1 MPLTRRQFLKWAGAT
16 GAGAVIFNGCT
27 VPDAEIRV
35 QSPLE
40 LPEDLVTGRDNFYA
54 TVAQG
59 GAGSEGLLVRVME
72 GRAKKVE
79 GNPDYPLNAD
89 PLGGKLGR
97 HGVRTEALL
106 QELYHPDRIR
116 QPLVRIAKGGPFR
129 RIDWPE
135 ALERL
140 RSTLADADP
149 AAVTLATPPLRGAI
163 AKVVKAF
170 AGAHGAKLLGFDPL
184 NQAVLRR
191 AMSDLFGQDALP
203 DFDIAN
209 TGYLL
214 SFGADFLGTW
224 VAPTHYSRM
233 FGEFRQGASRE
244 RRGHLVQVDSRFS
257 MTTASADE
265 WVYANPGTEGMLAL
279 SLAYVMIQEGT
290 ANAKAARALTG
301 GRGSAAFG
309 DFRPGQ
315 IADATGVSAER
326 ITKLAEAF
334 GNPANGPSLAIGG
347 GSAAAHTNG
356 TDNLKAIYA
365 LNYLAGS
372 VNRTGGIRFNP
383 TTHLERLPAG
393 TLADWRAELG
403 RMRAGEVQALLVH
416 DTNLLYALPGELDAA
431 GALANVATVVSF
443 ASFLDETTAAADLV
457 LPSSTALEEWGSDTP
472 DPGPGYA
479 SIGFQQPV
487 VRRFRDTMPFGD
499 VLLRVGRDLGLDGQL
514 PWETMRD
521 VVRDTARALHDAKRG
536 SVQAPTFEEFW
547 KRSLERGGWVDAA
560 DTAGPGAPTPPA
572 LAGISAAK
580 FDGRASSFP
589 FYLVPFE
596 SQALGA
602 GELSHLPWLQS
613 IPDPVTTVAWE
624 SWVEVNPKTAERLGL
639 AQQDIVLVEASN
651 GRHVEVAVYVN
662 PATPPDVVAMPF
674 GQGHSQF
681 TSYAAGR
688 GSNVFDILRGAE
700 DEQTGSFAWAGT
712 RARLAKTNKRKKL
725 PSLEGIEPAIQ
736 LEDQPIIEIQ
746 RLNGNGANHT

>member
-1 MPLTRRQFLKWAGAT
+1 MPLSRRQFLKWAGAT
-16 GAGAVIFNGCT
+16 GAGAVIFNGCS
-27 VPDAEIRV
+27 VPDEEILV

-59 GAGSEGLLVRVME
+59 RAGSEGLLVRVME

-89 PLGGKLGR
+89 PLGGTLGR
-97 HGVRTEALL
+97 HGLRTEALL
-106 QELYHPDRIR
+106 QALYHPDRIR
-116 QPLVRIAKGGPFR
+116 QPLVRTAKGGPFR

-135 ALERL
+135 ALDRL
-140 RSTLADADP
+140 KSVLGDADP
-149 AAVTLATPPLRGAI
+149 AAVTVAAPPLRGAI
-163 AKVVKAF
+163 AKVAKAF
-170 AGAHGAKLLGFDPL
+170 TAAHGSKLMGFDPL
-184 NQAVLRR
+184 NQAVLHR
-191 AMSDLFGQDALP
+191 AMSDLFGQDVLP
-203 DFDIAN
+203 DFDIAH

-244 RRGHLVQVDSRFS
+244 KRGHLVQVDSRFS

-279 SLAYVMIQEGT
+279 SLAYVMIETGM
-290 ANAKAARALTG
+290 ANATAARALTG
-301 GRGSAAFG
+301 SRGAAALQG
-309 DFRPGQ
+309 FRPGEVEG
-315 IADATGVSAER
+315 ATGVSADR
-326 ITKLAEAF
+326 ITKLAKAF
-334 GNPANGPSLAIGG
+334 ANPANGPALAIGG

-365 LNYLAGS
+365 LNYLAGT
-372 VNRTGGIRFNP
+372 VNRPGGVRFNP
-383 TTHLERLPAG
+383 AAHIERLPAG
-393 TLADWRAELG
+393 TLSAWRAELD
-403 RMRAGEVQALLVH
+403 RMRDGEVQALLVH
-416 DTNLLYALPGELDAA
+416 DANLLYALPGELDAA
-431 GALANVATVVSF
+431 GALGNVATVISF
-443 ASFLDETTAAADLV
+443 ASFLDETTAAADLI
-457 LPSSTALEEWGSDTP
+457 LPSNTVLEEWGSDTP

-499 VLLRVGRDLGLDGQL
+499 VLLQVGRELGLDGL

-521 VVRDTARALHDAKRG
+521 VVRDTARTLHEAKRG

-547 KRSLERGGWVDAA
+547 KRSLERGGWVNSSE
-560 DTAGPGAPTPPA
+560 TASAGVPTPPA

-580 FDGRASSFP
+580 FDGRSSSFP

-596 SQALGA
+596 SQAIGA
-602 GELSHLPWLQS
+602 GELAHLPWLQS

-639 AQQDIVLVEASN
+639 DQQDIVIVEASN
-651 GRHVEVAVYVN
+651 GRTLRAAVYAN
-662 PATPPDVVAMPF
+662 PATPPDVIGIPF

-688 GSNVFDILRGAE
+688 GSNVFDILRAAE
-700 DEQTGSFAWAGT
+700 DETTGSFAWAGT
-712 RARLAKTNKRKKL
+712 RARLANTNKRKKL
-725 PSLEGIEPAIQ
+725 PSLEGIVPAIQ

-746 RLNGNGANHT
+746 RPNSNHADHA